1 MKRMA
6 GRLALSKFVVVEYV
20 TLSFECIAVAGSHK
34 AWWKCFVHVTRIAWS
49 SADKEDIV
57 VRIQCSQME
66 RRPAG
71 HGREQ
76 ARQDTVS
83 RLAKYLKW
91 GIIYNRVVPCVHV
104 AVLILWKKALS

>member
-49 SADKEDIV
+49 SADEEDIV
-57 VRIQCSQME
+57 VRIQCPQIE
-66 RRPAG
+66 RRQAG

-91 GIIYNRVVPCVHV
+91 GIYY
-104 AVLILWKKALS
+104 L